1 MGRRYRWSCVDELG
15 QWQLL
20 EIVPETAPR
29 QVLSAIFE
37 MHYVL
42 YKTVEHADG
51 AVTRLGRQTFW
62 VNQTIVRKVIL
73 YALMMGYKPD
83 TDGPEFELGGMD
95 DKIDLGLNNEGEIPL

>member
-1 MGRRYRWSCVDELG
+1 MDEFG

-20 EIVPETAPR
+20 EIVPETVPR
-29 QVLSAIFE
+29 QLLSAIFE

-42 YKTVEHADG
+42 FKTVGHPDG

-73 YALMMGYKPD
+73 YALMMGYQPAI
-83 TDGPEFELGGMD
+83 DGPEFELGGMD
-95 DKIDLGLNNEGEIPL
+95 DKIDLGLHNEGEIPL